1 MTDIYLA
8 KLGQVMSP
16 LPFLPLNNLTICI
29 MKFTR
34 EAARV
39 DCKVDEVRQGQN
51 GKKINLLER
60 PKFSEFHVT
69 IKSMEVFL
77 FGLFQFAGC
86 KIVAAFLDTPEVS
99 FRILRIHSLDCY
111 LKFILEIF
119 YTQVK
124 MFIVG

>member
-1 MTDIYLA
+1 MTDIYWA

-69 IKSMEVFL
+69 IKSNEWKFFSLVCFNL
-77 FGLFQFAGC
+77 
-86 KIVAAFLDTPEVS
+86 LDAKLLQH
-99 FRILRIHSLDCY
+99 F
-111 LKFILEIF
+111 
-119 YTQVK
+119 
-124 MFIVG
+124 